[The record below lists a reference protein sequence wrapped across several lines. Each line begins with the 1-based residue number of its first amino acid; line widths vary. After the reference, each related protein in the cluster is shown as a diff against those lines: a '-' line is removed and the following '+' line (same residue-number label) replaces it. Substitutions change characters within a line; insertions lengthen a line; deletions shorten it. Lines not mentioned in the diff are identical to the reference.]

1 MNIGQLSGKTALLS
15 LLTSVLLLTCLFAQT
30 DLPEYKKDD
39 LGPHYSERMSTFR
52 VWAPLADEVDIIVY
66 ESNRDSSGTLTKMDR
81 GENGTWV
88 AVIKGDLANKYYV
101 YRVKKDGKEKTTAD
115 PYSTALSKNS
125 RRSLIL
131 DMKSTDPEGWQSQK
145 IPELEKTT
153 DAIIYEV
160 HVRDFSVDE
169 NSGMHNKG
177 KYLAFAENGTQGP
190 DGEKTGVEHLKELG
204 ITHVQLLPVYDFG
217 SVDENRSD
225 AYSWG
230 YDPEFFNVPEGSYS
244 TDPDNSSR
252 ITEFKKMVMNLHNN
266 GIGVIMDVVYNHTFR
281 TGVSAFDI
289 LAPEYFYR
297 LDSAGN
303 YSNASGCG
311 NEMATEKPMVRSFI
325 LNSLKHWL
333 REYKIDGFRF
343 DLLGAV
349 DLETMKQIV
358 NELRSI
364 NPQIIIYGEPWAP
377 GTTPLKDNERILKGN
392 QRNLG
397 FAVFNDNIRDAIKGD
412 TQGSR
417 PGFVQGVDTLK
428 ASVMSGIEGS
438 INDFTD
444 SPAETI
450 NYVSCHDDLCH
461 WDKLFKSSAGADT
474 ADIIRMSKLSNG
486 IVLTSQGIAFLHG
499 GEEFARTKYGEH
511 NTFNKGDKYNK
522 FIYSNKLKYPEL
534 FSYYKGLVE
543 LRKNHPSFRLTS
555 ADEVRKTL
563 SFFNTPEGTIG
574 YMLDNTNNSDKW
586 KKIIVLYNANRQ
598 SENIVLPH
606 SGSWKVAVNEIEAG
620 DRQVQKGT
628 QVVKGGNAE
637 VAAVSMMVLYSE

>member
-190 DGEKTGVEHLKELG
+190 GGEKTGVEHLKELG

-252 ITEFKKMVMNLHNN
+252 IAEFKKMVMNLHNN

-349 DLETMKQIV
+349 DLETMKRIV

-377 GTTPLKDNERILKGN
+377 GITPLKDNERVLKGN

-428 ASVMSGIEGS
+428 AAVMSGIEGS

-598 SENIVLPH
+598 SENIVLPN

>member
-1 MNIGQLSGKTALLS
+1 MS
-15 LLTSVLLLTCLFAQT
+15 LLTAMLLTACICAQT
-30 DLPEYKKDD
+30 EWPVYTKND
-39 LGPHYSERMSTFR
+39 LGLRYSEEMSTFR
-52 VWAPLADEVDIIVY
+52 VWAPSADEVDIIIY
-66 ESNRDSSGTLTKMDR
+66 ESTKDSSGTITKMKR
-81 GENGTWV
+81 GEFGTWT
-88 AVIKGDLANKYYV
+88 AVIKGDLANRYYV
-101 YRVKKDGKEKTTAD
+101 YSVSKNGEVKTTAD

-131 DMKSTDPEGWQSQK
+131 NMHNTDPAGWQSQK
-145 IPELEKTT
+145 IPELEKAT
-153 DAIIYEV
+153 DAVIYEV
-160 HVRDFSVDE
+160 HIRDFSADG
-169 NSGMHNKG
+169 NSGMNGKG

-190 DGEKTGVEHLKELG
+190 GGESTGVEHLKELG

-217 SVDENRSD
+217 SVDENRPD
-225 AYSWG
+225 EYSWG
-230 YDPEFFNVPEGSYS
+230 YDPEYFNVPEGSYS

-289 LAPEYFYR
+289 LAPKYFYR

-311 NEMATEKPMVRSFI
+311 NEMATDKPMVRSFI
-325 LNSLKHWL
+325 INSLKHWVS
-333 REYKIDGFRF
+333 EYKIDGFRF

-358 NELRSI
+358 RELRSI
-364 NPQIIIYGEPWAP
+364 SPQIILYGEPWAP
-377 GTTPLKDNERILKGN
+377 GTTPLKDNERVLKGN
-392 QRNLG
+392 QKNLG

-428 ASVMSGIEGS
+428 EAVKRGIEGS

-444 SPAETI
+444 SPSETI

-461 WDKLFKSSAGADT
+461 WDKLFKSSAGSDT

-486 IVLTSQGIAFLHG
+486 IVMTSQGIAFLHG

-511 NTFNKGDKYNK
+511 NTFNKGDRYNK
-522 FIYSNKLKYPEL
+522 FIYSNKLKYPGL
-534 FSYYKGLVE
+534 FSYYKGLIE
-543 LRKNHPSFRLTS
+543 LRKNHPSFRLGS
-555 ADEVRKTL
+555 AEEVRKTL
-563 SFFNTPEGTIG
+563 SFFDTPKGTIG
-574 YMLDNTNNSDKW
+574 YILDNRNNNDKW
-586 KKIIVLYNANRQ
+586 KQIIVLYNTNRHT
-598 SENIVLPH
+598 ENIILPH
-606 SGSWKVAVNEIEAG
+606 SGNWKVAANEIEAG

-628 QVVKGGNAE
+628 GEVKGNIAE